1 MLRKKYKLRIPKRSI
16 YNARELILDEL
27 DADYEEQF
35 TRFTQFSRLL
45 REVNKTAV
53 VEIATKNGVFDKLF
67 VSVVSSDDKELF
79 IRVHSRHKRT
89 TFGPLQAK
97 IRKRDPLSATVAY
110 FLFGSSRSPLLI
122 ATGRLVIGMVPRH
135 PF

>member
-53 VEIATKNGVFDKLF
+53 
-67 VSVVSSDDKELF
+67 SVACNNQAN
-79 IRVHSRHKRT
+79 KRRRT
-89 TFGPLQAK
+89 Q
-97 IRKRDPLSATVAY
+97 
-110 FLFGSSRSPLLI
+110 
-122 ATGRLVIGMVPRH
+122 
-135 PF
+135 